1 MTFWKSKG
9 VSTKLL
15 YVVGIDQE
23 SEEERSEDERGK
35 EERNEERGEEERSED
50 ERGEDDDIIVA
61 DLVECRCNLR
71 HKVQIG
77 LRYIRENFSFDYVLK
92 TDIDVFNNYKAW
104 TNSILRHRNEN
115 SVNIKN
121 IPRNKHDS
129 NQLDS
134 TEVTLKYGGA
144 SCHRHPG
151 VKYPF
156 CAGMGY
162 LIHSSQIDHVIDY
175 PLSRMEGAE
184 DRTVGKCMFE
194 QGVRPVQLLNGTV
207 RARMS
212 KERCESL
219 GVLMKEQGALHVG
232 DVKKMSKCWKL
243 ADLSLI

>member
-23 SEEERSEDERGK
+23 SKEKRSEDERSEERSEDG
-35 EERNEERGEEERSED
+35 
-50 ERGEDDDIIVA
+50 RGEDDDIIVA

-71 HKVQIG
+71 HKIQTG

-121 IPRNKHDS
+121 IRNKHDS

-194 QGVRPVQLLNGTV
+194 QGIRPVQLLNGTV
-207 RARMS
+207 HARMNN
-212 KERCESL
+212 ERCESL

-232 DVKKMSKCWKL
+232 DVKKMSKCWKS

>member
-15 YVVGIDQE
+15 YVVGNDK
-23 SEEERSEDERGK
+23 ERGD
-35 EERNEERGEEERSED
+35 EERGD
-50 ERGEDDDIIVA
+50 EDDIIVA

-92 TDIDVFNNYKAW
+92 TDIDVFNNYKSW
-104 TNSILRHRNEN
+104 TDSILRHRRET
-115 SVNIKN
+115 SVNMKN
-121 IPRNKHDS
+121 SGNKHSPD
-129 NQLDS
+129 QLKS
-134 TEVTLKYGGA
+134 TELNYGGA

-162 LIHSSQIDHVIDY
+162 LLHSSQIDHVINY

-194 QGVRPVQLLNGTV
+194 NGVRPVQLLNGTV
-207 RARMS
+207 HARMS
-212 KERCESL
+212 QERCENL

-232 DVKKMSKCWKL
+232 DIKKMFKCWKS
-243 ADLSLI
+243 ADLSVI